1 MEYFSVGY
9 LNTEHRYKMTAPD
22 TSRFIV
28 NVSAIVLVYHILCT
42 LQTTTHQQVVTSTIL
57 QSLEYGKSWNE
68 IIKRLESL
76 ENNIFNI
83 SYPQKRVG
91 LQGLPGERGTT
102 GLQGL
107 PGERGTTGLQGLPGE
122 RGTTGLQGLPGER
135 GTTGLQGL
143 PGERADIT
151 PGDNPITE
159 VEKNK
164 MIDEATEAER
174 RALSNDLQRSNLKT
188 D

>member
-1 MEYFSVGY
+1 
-9 LNTEHRYKMTAPD
+9 MTAPD

-28 NVSAIVLVYHILCT
+28 NVSAIVIVYHILCT
-42 LQTTTHQQVVTSTIL
+42 LQTTTHQQVVTNTIL
-57 QSLEYGKSWNE
+57 QSLEYGKSRNE
-68 IIKRLESL
+68 IIKRLEAL

-91 LQGLPGERGTT
+91 LQGLSGERGTT

-159 VEKNK
+159 AEKNK
-164 MIDEATEAER
+164 MLDEATEAER
-174 RALSNDLQRSNLKT
+174 RALSNEE
-188 D
+188 